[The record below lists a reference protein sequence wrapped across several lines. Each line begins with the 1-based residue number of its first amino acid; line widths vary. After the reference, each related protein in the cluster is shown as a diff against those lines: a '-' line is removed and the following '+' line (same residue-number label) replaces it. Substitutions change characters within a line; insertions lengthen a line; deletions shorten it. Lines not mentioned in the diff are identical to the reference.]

1 MMRRLKSIASGRS
14 SVSDPVRARPPRPP
28 HTAIRGPGTRIGCLM
43 KLCECS
49 VHRLRFGGILLI
61 VRCSGSR
68 SSFRSFAWL
77 LAVPRR
83 WQIGKALFCLLWS
96 IWHSAT

>member
-1 MMRRLKSIASGRS
+1 
-14 SVSDPVRARPPRPP
+14 
-28 HTAIRGPGTRIGCLM
+28 M

-68 SSFRSFAWL
+68 SSFRSFAFAAGCASL
-77 LAVPRR
+77 PRR
-83 WQIGKALFCLLWS
+83 WQIGKALFCFGRFGIRRLKGDILFV
-96 IWHSAT
+96 SAQVFIL